1 MEFLLSVL
9 HILASIILGAI
20 ATVLT
25 NWVTVPFCYSLIW
38 KNGKERKDRM
48 WIYNVW
54 FFGNII
60 IFFILAILFYN
71 YFFYNV

>member
-20 ATVLT
+20 TTVLT

-38 KNGKERKDRM
+38 
-48 WIYNVW
+48 IQTLPV
-54 FFGNII
+54 
-60 IFFILAILFYN
+60 
-71 YFFYNV
+71 